1 MRECLLNRREETE
14 GTTEDRQ
21 PNLGATT
28 PRLRSGSCSG
38 SGCGHAG
45 IEMLRRHASEVNSPY
60 YRVVQFTSH
69 ARS

>member
-28 PRLRSGSCSG
+28 PRLRA
-38 SGCGHAG
+38 GCGHAG
-45 IEMLRRHASEVNSPY
+45 IDAATARERGEFAVTLY